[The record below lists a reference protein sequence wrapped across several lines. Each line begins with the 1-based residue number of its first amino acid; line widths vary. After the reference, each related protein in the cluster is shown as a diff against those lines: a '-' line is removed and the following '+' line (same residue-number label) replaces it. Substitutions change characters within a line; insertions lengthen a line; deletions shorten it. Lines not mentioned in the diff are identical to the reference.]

1 MRLSVVLD
9 INQFA
14 IQDLSWSRL
23 LTKTMFKKVELG
35 SGSGGFLAPQ
45 IPPEKARDERSSTV
59 TLKCLDISYNIPRI
73 VLSMDAEDSPWG
85 GTQFLEDS

>member
-1 MRLSVVLD
+1 MRLSVVLN
-9 INQFA
+9 INRYA
-14 IQDLSWSRL
+14 IQDLSWSKL

-45 IPPEKARDERSSTV
+45 IPPEKAEHEIASRSSTV
-59 TLKCLDISYNIPRI
+59 EYNIPRI